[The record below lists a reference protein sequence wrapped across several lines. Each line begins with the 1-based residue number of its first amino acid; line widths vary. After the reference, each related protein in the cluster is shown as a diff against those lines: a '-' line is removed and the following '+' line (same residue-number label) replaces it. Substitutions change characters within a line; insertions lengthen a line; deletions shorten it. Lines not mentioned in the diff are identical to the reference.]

1 MTAAL
6 LGMQLY
12 GEMTYTGV
20 YDDAALRTRFARC
33 CNADAQAFLDI
44 SLLNSV
50 PGMVS
55 YSNDPCNACKF
66 LLYQDPLIQLF
77 EADTEG
83 LALSRHF
90 GSLVQKYAQYA
101 HENPEYAL
109 LFDFYT
115 ALAHALALKCVWHE
129 QAGGI
134 VRRGDREAASAL
146 ADGVPATVE
155 ALDTL
160 RVLWRKLW
168 ESTNKP
174 NGFEILEVRLGG
186 VAARMSTACEKM
198 RAFADG
204 EVETIPELLEKS
216 LVTKRHPDGH
226 INCTNTMDEIA
237 TPGRIDY

>member
-1 MTAAL
+1 MCIR
-6 LGMQLY
+6 
-12 GEMTYTGV
+12 
-20 YDDAALRTRFARC
+20 D
-33 CNADAQAFLDI
+33 
-44 SLLNSV
+44 S
-50 PGMVS
+50 
-55 YSNDPCNACKF
+55 
-66 LLYQDPLIQLF
+66 
-77 EADTEG
+77 
-83 LALSRHF
+83 
-90 GSLVQKYAQYA
+90 
-101 HENPEYAL
+101 
-109 LFDFYT
+109 FYT

-216 LVTKRHPDGH
+216 LVTKRRPDGH

-237 TPGRIDY
+237 TPGRID

>member
-1 MTAAL
+1 M
-6 LGMQLY
+6 
-12 GEMTYTGV
+12 
-20 YDDAALRTRFARC
+20 
-33 CNADAQAFLDI
+33 
-44 SLLNSV
+44 
-50 PGMVS
+50 
-55 YSNDPCNACKF
+55 
-66 LLYQDPLIQLF
+66 
-77 EADTEG
+77 
-83 LALSRHF
+83 
-90 GSLVQKYAQYA
+90 
-101 HENPEYAL
+101 
-109 LFDFYT
+109 
-115 ALAHALALKCVWHE
+115 
-129 QAGGI
+129 
-134 VRRGDREAASAL
+134 
-146 ADGVPATVE
+146 PATVE

-186 VAARMSTACEKM
+186 VAARMSTAGEKM